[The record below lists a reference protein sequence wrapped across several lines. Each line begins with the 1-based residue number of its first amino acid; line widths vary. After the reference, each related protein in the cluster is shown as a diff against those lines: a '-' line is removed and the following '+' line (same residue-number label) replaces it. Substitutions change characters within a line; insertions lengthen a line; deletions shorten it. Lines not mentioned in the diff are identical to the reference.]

1 MALVATIPQ
10 ANLDEHRPDLAIWTE
25 YQFRQKSDD
34 TKMTVS
40 YHPQPIKGII
50 DVQDPLQL
58 GAIALG
64 SAAALFV
71 IVWAGLRQKIT
82 VPKDVIQVPALCYER
97 KKETLPAF

>member
-1 MALVATIPQ
+1 M
-10 ANLDEHRPDLAIWTE
+10 N
-25 YQFRQKSDD
+25 
-34 TKMTVS
+34 MTVS
-40 YHPQPIKGII
+40 YHPQPIQGIV

-82 VPKDVIQVPALCYER
+82 VPKDVIQVLALCC
-97 KKETLPAF
+97 ETYMYVCVFSA